1 MEIHVKKTALILI
14 IPLVIAACSEQ
25 QTSIDTNIE
34 VPVSVTEL
42 ELSSIEEFVTTTGT
56 AIAIKDYTVAS
67 ESAGY
72 YRLSDNPRTGKPFM
86 IGDSVRK
93 DDVIVYIDNPEQE
106 NSIKIESQKLNLDI
120 SQSEYEKQQSLY
132 EKGGVTLRELKNA
145 EVSFIDAKYS
155 YENALISLSKLK
167 VVAPFDGIIVDIP
180 YYTNGVRIDS
190 GTEIVTVMDYRE
202 LYLEVNIPGKM
213 MGKVVLGQPVSIS
226 NYTVPDKVLSG
237 SITQV
242 SPALNSETRTFK
254 ATVVVKN
261 ADLLLRPGMFV
272 KADIIVDR
280 SDNTIVV
287 PKDIVIA
294 RRNGQSVFVVESGF
308 ARERRITPGL
318 ENVDYLEVTE
328 GLEEGER
335 VVVEGFETLS
345 QGSKVT
351 IVQ

>member
-1 MEIHVKKTALILI
+1 
-14 IPLVIAACSEQ
+14 
-25 QTSIDTNIE
+25 
-34 VPVSVTEL
+34 
-42 ELSSIEEFVTTTGT
+42 
-56 AIAIKDYTVAS
+56 
-67 ESAGY
+67 
-72 YRLSDNPRTGKPFM
+72 
-86 IGDSVRK
+86 
-93 DDVIVYIDNPEQE
+93 
-106 NSIKIESQKLNLDI
+106 
-120 SQSEYEKQQSLY
+120 
-132 EKGGVTLRELKNA
+132 
-145 EVSFIDAKYS
+145 
-155 YENALISLSKLK
+155 
-167 VVAPFDGIIVDIP
+167 
-180 YYTNGVRIDS
+180 
-190 GTEIVTVMDYRE
+190 
-202 LYLEVNIPGKM
+202 
-213 MGKVVLGQPVSIS
+213 VLGQPVSIS